1 MFMLTEVALSGVFE
15 LVYGLLSLL
24 PDLEWTMDTTIL
36 VTVVQFL
43 QVIFYIVPVGTVVQ
57 ILFIQLTLQT
67 FRITV
72 SLIKTIWQLIPV
84 L

>member
-15 LVYGLLSLL
+15 LVNGLLSLL

>member
-1 MFMLTEVALSGVFE
+1 MFMLTEVALSGVFD

-57 ILFIQLTLQT
+57 ILFIQFALQT